1 MFRQDTAR
9 RGRYHLLMPH
19 LERHQAMPWD
29 QGAGTAKA
37 VISCMVSP
45 TTPWNNAGLLF
56 NSFWQK
62 RKAATYNHRCLRLKV
77 WNPVNI
83 SFFTTETA
91 ITKTTGLSI
100 IYKYTLISFYIL
112 LAHEK
117 NPTFVVPFCHVHFCE
132 LSLLARLRCSW
143 DCTGREEGRRC
154 LWSFPP
160 CRTCQWH

>member
-1 MFRQDTAR
+1 MSLKKIKKTYTMALPTSVWNAEPRPRLAPLPIITEVWAKSWCHVVMFRQDTAR

-56 NSFWQK
+56 NSFWHK
-62 RKAATYNHRCLRLKV
+62 REAATYNHRCLRLKV

-91 ITKTTGLSI
+91 ITKTIGLSI

-117 NPTFVVPFCHVHFCE
+117 
-132 LSLLARLRCSW
+132 
-143 DCTGREEGRRC
+143 
-154 LWSFPP
+154 PP
-160 CRTCQWH
+160 HL